1 MTAIDS
7 ALSKLPPQAPKNQRM
22 GMAYMAQATRAY
34 YQLARGDSTA
44 ATKEF
49 ELVSDSLVQYP
60 LDQFVRARLIARTD
74 PKRAY
79 QMMSEKKLTGDLVSV
94 ARELEVARLGE
105 KLGDTP
111 RAVDAYAF
119 VANAWQHTDNEQL
132 KNAVK
137 ESRDALKRLDSDGR
151 VRAQLANPR

>member
-1 MTAIDS
+1 VAIDS